1 MWLLISPL
9 ELLSSIFPHV
19 IVLQRTV
26 SFKFCLHLH
35 TVYVCII
42 YEKTKGKFPCDLHW
56 ENKTYKLYKSI
67 ISQIFEMGLTIKFSF
82 IGKKIQFLTRRG
94 YTPWLHNFLKFIK
107 RSVGCYEACCKQSD
121 VRIMVSF
128 FNSL

>member
-26 SFKFCLHLH
+26 SFKFCLHSH

-42 YEKTKGKFPCDLHW
+42 YEKTKGQIPLRPSLGKQNIQALEVYH
-56 ENKTYKLYKSI
+56 
-67 ISQIFEMGLTIKFSF
+67 ISNI
-82 IGKKIQFLTRRG
+82 
-94 YTPWLHNFLKFIK
+94 
-107 RSVGCYEACCKQSD
+107 
-121 VRIMVSF
+121 
-128 FNSL
+128 